1 MIGETTGGEDG
12 KVGKMAG
19 RIIRWIVRGLSLIIG
34 GLWLIIAVM
43 EGRMDST
50 PMVLVEF
57 IMAALIALGTIGI
70 VLAWIRE
77 RSGGIFLAVVAML
90 HAVFAA
96 VESGH
101 NHLMAVLI
109 AAGPYALLSVGFLLL
124 DRFWPIK
131 RVHPSEAV
139 TLQYKD

>member
-1 MIGETTGGEDG
+1 
-12 KVGKMAG
+12 MAG
-19 RIIRWIVRGLSLIIG
+19 RIVRWIVRGLSLIIG
-34 GLWLIIAVM
+34 GAWLFIAVM
-43 EGRMDST
+43 ESKMGAT

-70 VLAWIRE
+70 ILAWIRE
-77 RSGGIFLAVVAML
+77 RSGGLFLGVVAVM
-90 HAVFAA
+90 HAIFAA

-124 DRFWPIK
+124 DRFWPIT
-131 RVHPSEAV
+131 RVHPSEAI
-139 TLQYKD
+139 TLQ